1 MNKIDLIRMG
11 FMNLFRRKVRTF
23 LTVLGVVIGTA
34 SIVVMVSLGYGMNE
48 SFKADIS
55 RMGSLNIINVSPS
68 YGMGPGGSGGAKAA
82 ALDDKAIAQMEKIE
96 GVEVVSPIM
105 DASVKMISGKYT
117 AYIQLT
123 GVNPDAMEALDYK
136 VKEGRLLQE
145 GDGLNIVF
153 GSQVATTF
161 YNMKSRNRYYYGP
174 PAKPNVDVMKDKLEM
189 TFDMS
194 YGEPVTP
201 GTQPQKQKQWKMY
214 KIKGVG
220 ILQEGKP
227 EWDYNVFINI
237 EELKK
242 LVKENSKNTNNQQ
255 GRYDPYRQQQS
266 GYQRAMVKA
275 KDMKDVE
282 KIQKKIKEMGY
293 EAYSL
298 TDWLKQV
305 QKSAATMQ
313 MVLGGIGAIS
323 LLVAA
328 LGITNTMVMSIYE
341 RTKEIGVMKVIGA
354 SLKDIK
360 RLFLF
365 ESGLIGFMGGILG
378 LGFSELASYLL
389 NTFAGKL
396 MINIAPVT
404 ESSKISIIPL
414 WLALSVLVFSTFV
427 GLISGFYP
435 ARRAMKL
442 SPIEAIRTE

>member
-55 RMGSLNIINVSPS
+55 RMGSLNVINVSPS
-68 YGMGPGGSGGAKAA
+68 YGMGPGGSGGVKATS
-82 ALDDKAIAQMEKIE
+82 LDDKAIAQMEKID

-105 DASVKMISGKYT
+105 DASVKMVSGKYT

-123 GVNPDAMEALDYK
+123 GVNPAAMEALEYK
-136 VKEGRLLQE
+136 VKEGRLLRE

-255 GRYDPYRQQQS
+255 GRYDPYRQQQG

-282 KIQKKIKEMGY
+282 KIQKKIKEMSY

-435 ARRAMKL
+435 ARRATKL

>member
-55 RMGSLNIINVSPS
+55 RMGSLNVINVSPS
-68 YGMGPGGSGGAKAA
+68 YGMGPGGSGGVKTKS
-82 ALDDKAIAQMEKIE
+82 LDDKAIAQMEKIE

-123 GVNPDAMEALDYK
+123 GVNPAAMEALEYK
-136 VKEGRLLQE
+136 AKEGRLLQE

-161 YNMKSRNRYYYGP
+161 YNVKSRNRYYYGP

-266 GYQRAMVKA
+266 GYQRTMVKA

-354 SLKDIK
+354 SLRDIK

-435 ARRAMKL
+435 ARRATKL

>member
-55 RMGSLNIINVSPS
+55 RMGSLNVINVSPS
-68 YGMGPGGSGGAKAA
+68 YGMGPGGSGGVKTKS
-82 ALDDKAIAQMEKIE
+82 LDDKAIAQMEKIE

-123 GVNPDAMEALDYK
+123 GVNPAAMEALEYK
-136 VKEGRLLQE
+136 VKEGRLLQG

-161 YNMKSRNRYYYGP
+161 YNAKSRNRYYYGP

-435 ARRAMKL
+435 ARRATKL